1 MRWVEA
7 TTEAFLKGEAC
18 KARRKENTSGR
29 KVCAETEKKRA
40 LFRGNEG
47 VLGRLTEA
55 TVMTA
60 GSPELSQRQTEVGE
74 EGRKEC
80 IGPWRVQLEG
90 GWTPV
95 KQPAGSHCRL
105 LTWEDVFGKALWVSL
120 CPLAL
125 DGQGLGASGTLA

>member
-7 TTEAFLKGEAC
+7 TTEAFLKGEAF

-60 GSPELSQRQTEVGE
+60 GSPELSQRQRWV
-74 EGRKEC
+74 R
-80 IGPWRVQLEG
+80 RG
-90 GWTPV
+90 G
-95 KQPAGSHCRL
+95 KNA
-105 LTWEDVFGKALWVSL
+105 
-120 CPLAL
+120 
-125 DGQGLGASGTLA
+125 